1 MSSIT
6 RVSLAHWS
14 NSSSALT
21 RIIETIQNIGQHVD
35 HMVQALLPYSEP
47 TRKTRFRS
55 VVCYYDGEMELF
67 EFGELDC
74 DIYFSGRCGCGLRT
88 AKQFT
93 NFRMSKPA
101 TSTGSMRT
109 FIPMSSAINSMLKS
123 LELALDLTYQSWL
136 YSKVNDSTAG
146 GIYSEAS
153 IKLRDRILKEGR
165 VLPNDIVDVSSFMDA
180 FVDVNLM
187 DECAQH
193 LAERFSKTKPSKILT
208 IATTGLV
215 VAIRKFL
222 LHPEN
227 FTQLSLTIW
236 ILCGSRSQLW
246 PSIFKFPWYMPG
258 RCGCD

>member
-1 MSSIT
+1 
-6 RVSLAHWS
+6 
-14 NSSSALT
+14 
-21 RIIETIQNIGQHVD
+21 
-35 HMVQALLPYSEP
+35 
-47 TRKTRFRS
+47 
-55 VVCYYDGEMELF
+55 MELF

-74 DIYFSGRCGCGLRT
+74 DIYFS
-88 AKQFT
+88 
-93 NFRMSKPA
+93 
-101 TSTGSMRT
+101 GSMRT

-146 GIYSEAS
+146 GVYSEAS

-187 DECAQH
+187 DECAKH

-215 VAIRKFL
+215 VAIRKL
-222 LHPEN
+222 LSFPTCSFSPRTLLNCLPRTEY
-227 FTQLSLTIW
+227 
-236 ILCGSRSQLW
+236 CGSCSSYGQVSSSSLGVCQKAAVCSYERHV
-246 PSIFKFPWYMPG
+246 
-258 RCGCD
+258 RCCL